1 MPETIRAGEK
11 NLVKVFCNDYRFE
24 IPRFQRPYAW
34 TTEEVSELL
43 DDLLFAMNGDD
54 QEPYFLGS
62 VILIKKRDDPKSQVV
77 DGQQRLTTLTMLLC
91 SLRELA
97 DEDVRSSIDEHIRQ
111 TANQITGAEEVVR
124 VQLRNQDQSFFH
136 WYVQSEGGIQ
146 SLIDSSPETK
156 TDSQVRISENVELLH
171 RKLTELS
178 SDERKR
184 LAIFIITQC
193 YLVVVETTHEASAYR
208 IFSVLNNRGLDLTAT
223 DILKAEIIGGLS
235 DLSDNEKDA
244 YSEKWEYIEQGL
256 GRSRFNALFTHIRMI
271 YGKSK
276 QRRTLQEEF
285 KQQVLNKK
293 DSGKKFINEVL
304 DRYDD
309 VYKRVLGLSEEQQRS
324 GKFQEFLEFLRL
336 LDNSDWVPPAM
347 AFFFCHS
354 DASNL
359 LDKFTKDLERLA
371 FGLFIRRANI
381 NQRINRYADVLRDI
395 EEDNDVFRDDGP
407 LQLNAGERADI
418 RQRLNGEI
426 YMLPRV
432 PRPLLLR
439 LDRLLAEAGAVY
451 NHPIISVEHVLPQ
464 NPQDGSQWLTWF
476 PDAEERSYWT
486 HRLANLVLLSSRK
499 NTRASNY
506 EFNRK
511 KTEYF
516 QKGGV
521 QTFALT
527 SQVVSQDE
535 WTPAVLEARQNQ
547 LLNKLEEEWR
557 LA

>member
-1 MPETIRAGEK
+1 MSETIKASEE
-11 NLVKVFCNDYRFE
+11 NLAKVFCDDYRFE

-43 DDLLFAMNGDD
+43 DDLLFAMNWDD

-62 VILIKKRDDPKSQVV
+62 VILIKRSDPESQVV

-91 SLRELA
+91 SLRELT
-97 DEDVRSSIDEHIRQ
+97 DEDVNFRSSIDKYIKQ
-111 TANQITGAEEVVR
+111 TADEITDAEEVVR
-124 VQLRNQDQSFFH
+124 VQLRHQDQSFFH
-136 WYVQSEGGIQ
+136 KYVQSEGGIQ
-146 SLIDSSPETK
+146 ILIDSSPETK
-156 TDSQVRISENVELLH
+156 TDSQVRIYENVELLH
-171 RKLTELS
+171 RKLKELN
-178 SDERKR
+178 SDEHKR
-184 LAIFIITQC
+184 LAKFIITQC
-193 YLVVVETTHEASAYR
+193 YLVVVATTHEASAYR
-208 IFSVLNNRGLDLTAT
+208 IFSVLNDRGLDLTAT

-244 YSEKWEYIEQGL
+244 YSEKWEHIEQGL

-285 KQQVLNKK
+285 KQQVLNKH
-293 DSGKKFINEVL
+293 SGKEFINKTL
-304 DRYDD
+304 DGYDV
-309 VYKRVLGLSEEQQRS
+309 VYKRVLGLSEDQQHS

-359 LDKFTKDLERLA
+359 LGAFTKDLERLA
-371 FGLFIRRANI
+371 FGLFIRRENI

-407 LQLNAGERADI
+407 LQLNADERADI
-418 RQRLNGEI
+418 QKRLDGEI

-451 NHPIISVEHVLPQ
+451 SHPIISVEHVLPQ

-511 KTEYF
+511 KAEYF
-516 QKGGV
+516 QKEGV

-535 WTPAVLEARQNQ
+535 WTPAVLEVRQKQ
-547 LLNKLEEEWR
+547 LLSKLEEEWR

>member
-1 MPETIRAGEK
+1 MSETIQAGEK

-24 IPRFQRPYAW
+24 IPVFQRPYAW

-43 DDLLFAMNGDD
+43 DDLLFAMNWDD

-62 VILIKKRDDPKSQVV
+62 VILIKKSDPESRVV

-124 VQLRNQDQSFFH
+124 VQLRHQDQSFFH
-136 WYVQSEGGIQ
+136 QYVQSEGGIQ

-171 RKLTELS
+171 GKLTELN
-178 SDERKR
+178 SDDRKR
-184 LAIFIITQC
+184 LAKFIITQC
-193 YLVVVETTHEASAYR
+193 YLVVVATTHEASAYR
-208 IFSVLNNRGLDLTAT
+208 IFSVLNDRGLDLTAT

-235 DLSDNEKDA
+235 NNEQEI
-244 YSEKWEYIEQGL
+244 YGEKWEDIEQEL
-256 GRSRFNALFTHIRMI
+256 GRNKFNELFTHIRMI
-271 YGKSK
+271 YGKAK

-285 KQQVLNKK
+285 RQQVLNQH
-293 DSGKKFINEVL
+293 SGKEFINEIL
-304 DRYDD
+304 DQYDD
-309 VYKRVLGLSEEQQRS
+309 VYKRVLGLSEEQQHT
-324 GKFQEFLEFLRL
+324 GKYQEFLESLRL

-347 AFFFCHS
+347 AFFFCHAN
-354 DASNL
+354 ASNL
-359 LDKFTKDLERLA
+359 LNTFTKDLERLA

-381 NQRINRYADVLRDI
+381 NQRINRYAEVLRDI
-395 EEDNDVFRDDGP
+395 EADNDVFRDDGP
-407 LQLNAGERADI
+407 LQLNVEERADI
-418 RQRLNGEI
+418 RQRLDGPI

-439 LDRLLAEAGAVY
+439 LDRLLAEAGAIY

-464 NPQDGSQWLTWF
+464 NPQDGSQWFTWF

-499 NTRASNY
+499 NARASNY
-506 EFNRK
+506 EFDRK

-527 SQVVSQDE
+527 SQVVSKDE
-535 WTPAVLEARQNQ
+535 WTPAVLETRQKQ
-547 LLNKLEEEWR
+547 LLSKLEEEWR

>member
-1 MPETIRAGEK
+1 MPETIQAGEE
-11 NLVKVFCNDYRFE
+11 NLMKVFSNEYRFE

-43 DDLLFAMNGDD
+43 DDLLFAMNGND

-62 VILIKKRDDPKSQVV
+62 VILIKRDDPKSQVV

-97 DEDVRSSIDEHIRQ
+97 DEDFRSLIDEHIRQ
-111 TANQITGAEEVVR
+111 TANELSGAEEVVR
-124 VQLRNQDQSFFH
+124 VQLRHQDQSFFH
-136 WYVQSEGGIQ
+136 RYVQSEGGIQ

-156 TDSQVRISENVELLH
+156 TDSQVRIVENVELLH

-178 SDERKR
+178 LDERKR
-184 LAIFIITQC
+184 LAIFVVRQC
-193 YLVVVETTHEASAYR
+193 YLVIVETTHETSAYR
-208 IFSVLNNRGLDLTAT
+208 IFSVLNDRGLDLTAT
-223 DILKAEIIGGLS
+223 DILKAQIIGGLS

-244 YSEKWEYIEQGL
+244 YSEKWEHIEQGL
-256 GRSRFNALFTHIRMI
+256 GRSKFNALFTHIRMI

-285 KQQVLNKK
+285 EQQVLNQH
-293 DSGKKFINEVL
+293 SGKEFINEIL
-304 DRYDD
+304 DRYAD
-309 VYKRVLGLSEEQQRS
+309 VYQRVLGLSEEQQRF
-324 GKFQEFLEFLRL
+324 GEYHGFLESLRL

-347 AFFFCHS
+347 AFFFCHTNAS
-354 DASNL
+354 DRLS
-359 LDKFTKDLERLA
+359 FTKDLERLA

-381 NQRINRYADVLRDI
+381 NHRINRYADILRDI

-407 LQLNAGERADI
+407 LQLNADERDDI
-418 RQRLNGEI
+418 RQRLDGPI
-426 YMLPRV
+426 YTLPRV

-451 NHPIISVEHVLPQ
+451 NQSIISVEHVLPQ

-476 PDAEERSYWT
+476 PDAEEQSYWT
-486 HRLANLVLLSSRK
+486 HRLANLVLLSSYK

-516 QKGGV
+516 QKEGV

-527 SQVVSQDE
+527 SQVMSQDE
-535 WTPAVLEARQNQ
+535 WTPAVLEARQKE
-547 LLNKLEEEWR
+547 LLSRLEIEWR

>member
-1 MPETIRAGEK
+1 MPETIQAGEE
-11 NLVKVFCNDYRFE
+11 NLMKVFSNEYRFE

-43 DDLLFAMNGDD
+43 DDLLYAMNGND

-62 VILIKKRDDPKSQVV
+62 VILIKRDDPKSQIV
-77 DGQQRLTTLTMLLC
+77 DGQQRITTLTILLC

-97 DEDVRSSIDEHIRQ
+97 DEDFRSSVDEYIRQ
-111 TANQITGAEEVVR
+111 TANELSGAEEVVR
-124 VQLRNQDQSFFH
+124 VQLRHQDQSFFH
-136 WYVQSEGGIQ
+136 RYVQSEGGIQ

-156 TDSQVRISENVELLH
+156 TDSQVRIVENVELLH
-171 RKLTELS
+171 RKLMELS

-184 LAIFIITQC
+184 LAIFIVRQC
-193 YLVVVETTHEASAYR
+193 YLVIVETTHEASAYR
-208 IFSVLNNRGLDLTAT
+208 IFSVLNDRGLDLTPT
-223 DILKAEIIGGLS
+223 DILKAQIIGGLN

-256 GRSRFNALFTHIRMI
+256 GRSKFNALFTHIRMI

-285 KQQVLNKK
+285 KQQVLSQH
-293 DSGKKFINEVL
+293 SGKEFINEIL
-304 DRYDD
+304 DRYAD
-309 VYKRVLGLSEEQQRS
+309 VYQRVLGPSEEQQGS
-324 GKFQEFLEFLRL
+324 GKYQEFLESLRL

-347 AFFFCHS
+347 AFFFCYA
-354 DASNL
+354 DAPNL
-359 LDKFTKDLERLA
+359 LDAFTKDLERLA
-371 FGLFIRRANI
+371 FGLFIQRANI
-381 NQRINRYADVLRDI
+381 NQRISRYAEVLKDI
-395 EEDNDVFRDDGP
+395 EEDNHIFRDDGP
-407 LQLNAGERADI
+407 LQLNADERADI
-418 RQRLNGEI
+418 RQRLDGEI

-464 NPQDGSQWLTWF
+464 HPQDGSQWFTWF
-476 PDAEERSYWT
+476 SDVEERSYWT

-516 QKGGV
+516 QKDGV

-535 WTPAVLEARQNQ
+535 WTPAVLEARQKR
-547 LLNKLEEEWR
+547 LLSKLEEEWR